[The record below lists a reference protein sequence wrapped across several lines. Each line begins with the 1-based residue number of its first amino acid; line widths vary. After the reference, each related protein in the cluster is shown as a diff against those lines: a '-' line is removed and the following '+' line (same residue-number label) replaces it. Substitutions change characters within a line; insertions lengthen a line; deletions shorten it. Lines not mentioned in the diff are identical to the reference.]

1 MPGAPHPENEMQ
13 RLRTLR
19 ALELLDTGPDERFD
33 RLTRLA
39 QRLFDT
45 PIALLSL
52 VDSDR
57 QWFKSRIGVD
67 ATETP
72 RELSFCAHA
81 ILRDEVM
88 IVPDATAD
96 ERFRDHPL
104 VVNLPEIR
112 FYAGCPV
119 HAPDG
124 SALGTLC
131 VIDHEPR
138 YLAKEDAAALKDL
151 AGMFE
156 QELKSLSLAM
166 LDELTGLA
174 NRRGFDAIA
183 QHTMAMCRRVDRP
196 ATLLLFDLD
205 DFKRV
210 NDRHGHSAGDALL
223 QTFAD
228 RLRATF
234 RDSDIVARI
243 GGDEFCVLL
252 SAATTRDLDRPLS
265 LLSQRLRDPQG
276 HPLIRFSVGL
286 SPYDPA
292 RHPTVRAL
300 VDDADR
306 QMYRHKHERGM
317 RGADPDA

>member
-1 MPGAPHPENEMQ
+1 VPGAPHPENEAQ
-13 RLRTLR
+13 RIRALH

-67 ATETP
+67 ATQTP

-81 ILRDEVM
+81 ILHDEVM
-88 IVPDATAD
+88 VVPDATAD

-119 HAPDG
+119 RAPDG

-138 YLAKEDAAALKDL
+138 HLAAEDAAALRDL

-205 DFKRV
+205 DFKQV
-210 NDRHGHSAGDALL
+210 NDRHGHSAGDLLL

-252 SAATTRDLDRPLS
+252 SAATTHDLDRPLS
-265 LLSQRLRDPQG
+265 LLSQRLRGPEG
-276 HPLIRFSVGL
+276 HPLVRFSVGVA
-286 SPYDPA
+286 SYDPA
-292 RHPTVRAL
+292 RHTTVRAL
-300 VDDADR
+300 VDDADH
-306 QMYRHKHERGM
+306 QMYRQKRARGM
-317 RGADPDA
+317 RRTDPDA